1 MPKKTTK
8 TEAPDVRVGDLWKST
23 DPREG
28 DRRILVTRVTKHAI
42 YYRSVGKDR
51 DLSSDRA
58 RFNGKRGGFA
68 LAERGGAS

>member
-1 MPKKTTK
+1 MTKKTK

-28 DRRILVTRVTKHAI
+28 KRQIIVTRVTTHTVH
-42 YYRSVGKDR
+42 YRTLGSDR
-51 DLSSDRA
+51 ALSSDRT

-68 LAERGGAS
+68 LAERGGVV